1 MEALLLWERC
11 VLRVRVLSMLG
22 LALGGLV
29 GGRGKG
35 SLRLGLAGRKAL
47 EMRLGTCV
55 RRGGLPLTRPP
66 SGGPGEAMRP

>member
-47 EMRLGTCV
+47 EMRLGT
-55 RRGGLPLTRPP
+55 
-66 SGGPGEAMRP
+66 